1 MSDVE
6 IKSTQ
11 DVALLVERYWDLQL
25 SPLELAVMKS
35 KDQTLI
41 KQEIEAL
48 KTRLNNLNPKWRKQ
62 YRIW

>member
-41 KQEIEAL
+41 KQEIESL
-48 KTRLNNLNPKWRKQ
+48 KTRLNSLNPKWRKQ